1 MNDHNLD
8 DLIIDNIEPKNR
20 KVKGFLTMV
29 VLIIAVLIMTIILT
43 KIILK
48 DSNSEK
54 PLYEENHTEMISPEL
69 ILQKNSSKK
78 EETKAPSIKESTSEQ
93 NSVEEEAEANRK
105 TETEKIQ
112 KEKAEVEAKR
122 KSEAQNISQPT
133 AVNTNELSQETK
145 EKVPKVQLTPERLM
159 EKARTYPTTRPVNLP
174 KPTASEQY
182 FIQVG
187 SFTKTPSSQFLRVIK
202 NSGFHY
208 KIVTGNTKGTQ
219 KLLIGPYPDK
229 ATVNSALLRVRD
241 RINKSAFVVKR

>member
-20 KVKGFLTMV
+20 KIKGFLTIV
-29 VLIIAVLIMTIILT
+29 VLIIAVLIMAIILT

-54 PLYEENHTEMISPEL
+54 PLYEENTTEMISPEL
-69 ILQKNSSKK
+69 ILQKNDSEK
-78 EETKAPSIKESTSEQ
+78 EEIKAPSVTESTSEQ
-93 NSVEEEAEANRK
+93 NSIEEEAETKRK
-105 TETEKIQ
+105 PQAEE
-112 KEKAEVEAKR
+112 KEKVEA
-122 KSEAQNISQPT
+122 ENISQPT
-133 AVNTNELSQETK
+133 AVNTNGLSQEKK
-145 EKVPKVQLTPERLM
+145 EKVPKVRLTPKRVI

-174 KPTASEQY
+174 KPTVSKQY

-187 SFTKTPSSQFLRVIK
+187 SFTKRPSSQFLKVIK

-208 KIVTGNTKGTQ
+208 RIVTGNTKGTQ
-219 KLLIGPYPDK
+219 KLLIGPYPDR
-229 ATVNSALLRVRD
+229 ATVDSALLRVRD